1 LDNYRRGFGGFSL
14 FPPVIKTLL
23 ISNIAIFLL
32 EFFFL
37 DTLKAGSHSVGE
49 MFLKNFALFPFGS
62 PFFKPWQLFTYMYL
76 HGGFSHLFFNMFA
89 LWMFG
94 VELEN
99 LWGSRTFFI
108 FYTVCGLGAGIAN
121 AFLAPLV
128 SALPLNVPTVGAS
141 GSIYGVLIAFGMI
154 FPNRYIYIYFM
165 LPVKAKYLVIV
176 YIAIEVFAVASQS
189 QSGIAH
195 VAHLGGGLVGFLY
208 VYFYLNR
215 GARKFFQGGTDSGSN
230 VFDGFKNMFDKKD
243 DGKMHVYTMPKD
255 NVKDANYEDLN
266 KSKYED
272 DIRAR
277 EKEAREKIDAIL
289 DKLSANGYSSLTDEE
304 KKILFSEGKKLR

>member
-1 LDNYRRGFGGFSL
+1 MNNYRRGFGGYTF
-14 FPPVIKTLL
+14 FPPVIKFLL

-37 DTLKAGSHSVGE
+37 DFLKAGRVSVGDL
-49 MFLKNFALFPFGS
+49 FLKNFALFGFDS
-62 PFFKPWQLFTYMYL
+62 PYFRPWQLFTYMFM

-94 VELEN
+94 MELEQ
-99 LWGSRTFFI
+99 LWGSKNFLI
-108 FYTVCGLGAGIAN
+108 FYIVCGVGAGLAN
-121 AFLAPLV
+121 AFIAPLFTTI
-128 SALPLNVPTVGAS
+128 PPNVPTVGAS

-165 LPVKAKYLVIV
+165 LPIKAKYLVIV
-176 YIAIEVFAVASQS
+176 YMAVEVFAVASQS

-195 VAHLGGGLVGFLY
+195 VAHLGGGLIGFLY

-215 GARKFFQGGTDSGSN
+215 GPRKFFQQSDNN
-230 VFDGFKNMFDKKD
+230 VFDNFKGMFDKKEKETNIYD
-243 DGKMHVYTMPKD
+243 MPGT
-255 NVKDANYEDLN
+255 NVKDADYEDIN

-272 DIRAR
+272 DMKQK
-277 EKEAREKIDAIL
+277 EKEAEERINAIL
-289 DKLSANGYSSLTDEE
+289 DKLSAKGYSSLTDEE
-304 KKILFSEGKKLR
+304 KRILFQESKRLR